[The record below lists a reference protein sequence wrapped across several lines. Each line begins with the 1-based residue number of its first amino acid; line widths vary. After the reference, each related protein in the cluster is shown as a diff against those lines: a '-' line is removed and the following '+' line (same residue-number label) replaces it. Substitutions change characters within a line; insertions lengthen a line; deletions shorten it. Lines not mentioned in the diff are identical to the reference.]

1 MEEAKSTGPTLLE
14 RITRMHHNWKYVFL
28 RPTNAAV
35 VQRYK
40 SKFGDGRPADAAGP
54 SGTATGTPATGTP
67 PADSPVAGAT
77 AV

>member
-14 RITRMHHNWKYVFL
+14 RITRLHHNWKYVFL

-40 SKFGDGRPADAAGP
+40 IAS
-54 SGTATGTPATGTP
+54 S
-67 PADSPVAGAT
+67 AT
-77 AV
+77 AGRLTLRALPNAA